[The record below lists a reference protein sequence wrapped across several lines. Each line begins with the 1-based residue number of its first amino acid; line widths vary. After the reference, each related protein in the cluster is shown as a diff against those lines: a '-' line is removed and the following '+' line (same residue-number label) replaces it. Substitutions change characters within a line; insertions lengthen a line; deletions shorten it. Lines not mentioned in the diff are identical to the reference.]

1 MSTSTPRLSEVAR
14 ELVIPDGI
22 TTSVFPRVEQRLNE
36 VGIYFDRWQSGWG
49 MVALG
54 CRADGKYAATIGGVV
69 ASIPRQV
76 GKTYTVGGMLIG
88 LCLEFP
94 GLQAIWT
101 SHHSRTTT
109 RTFQSIQGIVRRKK
123 IYPLLSHTGRS
134 DGIRS
139 ANGEQEIRF
148 KNGSVIMFGAR
159 EQGFG
164 RGMDAIDVEVFD
176 EAQIL
181 GIKALEDMVPAT
193 NQARCVHGGLLFF
206 LGTPPRPTDP
216 GEAFTAK
223 REQALSGKSKNL
235 MYLEFS
241 ADPESAPDD
250 TSQYPVMNPSYP
262 ERTPPEAMERMRE
275 NIPDDDSWN
284 REARGIWPRDSHK
297 SVVSAARWNELA
309 APGPEPGTAP
319 HALGVDMSHG
329 RDIAIAACWMDDDI
343 AHVEHVLSGWGTAR
357 VIEWLVERS
366 KRIPV
371 VIDAMS
377 PASSLIPELKSRRV
391 QIRSTTAGDMA
402 RACGLFVDRVDAAL
416 LTHDGSAELSTAL
429 VGAKQRPIRD
439 AGGWGWDRRDPDSQ
453 IHPLVAATL
462 ALLGASENKRR
473 NRNRTSKRR
482 EGVVL

>member
-181 GIKALEDMVPAT
+181 GIKALED
-193 NQARCVHGGLLFF
+193 
-206 LGTPPRPTDP
+206 
-216 GEAFTAK
+216 
-223 REQALSGKSKNL
+223 
-235 MYLEFS
+235 
-241 ADPESAPDD
+241 
-250 TSQYPVMNPSYP
+250 
-262 ERTPPEAMERMRE
+262 
-275 NIPDDDSWN
+275 
-284 REARGIWPRDSHK
+284 
-297 SVVSAARWNELA
+297 
-309 APGPEPGTAP
+309 
-319 HALGVDMSHG
+319 
-329 RDIAIAACWMDDDI
+329 
-343 AHVEHVLSGWGTAR
+343 
-357 VIEWLVERS
+357 
-366 KRIPV
+366 
-371 VIDAMS
+371 
-377 PASSLIPELKSRRV
+377 
-391 QIRSTTAGDMA
+391 
-402 RACGLFVDRVDAAL
+402 
-416 LTHDGSAELSTAL
+416 
-429 VGAKQRPIRD
+429 
-439 AGGWGWDRRDPDSQ
+439 
-453 IHPLVAATL
+453 
-462 ALLGASENKRR
+462 
-473 NRNRTSKRR
+473 
-482 EGVVL
+482 